1 MGSSTKLSSKSIREA
16 DLSVLSLFPSLNFG
30 TSQLPQRKSKDAIRN
45 VSVILAVAEGNTAK
59 HQISRY
65 CSLSGSV
72 TTKSIKLLQSKKL
85 VSKKKAK
92 SKVEYYLSAKGVIA
106 SMAFPKFRESELLWS
121 RLTSNEY
128 KGNPLAFALL
138 ITGLSLKDRSEAVYE
153 TLLQFAK
160 TRRNIEDL
168 DDRAVADSILR
179 FLSDLWKY
187 ERQAVP
193 EYTNVFKEFRTQG
206 FEEIMRTILMHTKP
220 KAEDYNGFI
229 QFLCE
234 VADFYYSP
242 TRRAYNRIIS
252 ENPEIE
258 RRLQQFKME
267 QESLVRQKRA
277 SAEVTFRI
285 RDQAELSRFSN
296 MPSHLQAIGMKLI
309 VEPTD
314 FMVKELGCV
323 LWSHYVQK

>member
-1 MGSSTKLSSKSIREA
+1 MGTSKLSSKSIREA
-16 DLSVLSLFPSLNFG
+16 DLSVLSLFPSLNSG
-30 TSQLPQRKSKDAIRN
+30 TSQLPQRRSKDAIRN

-65 CSLSGSV
+65 CSLSDSV
-72 TTKSIKLLQSKKL
+72 TAKSIKLLQSKKL
-85 VSKKKAK
+85 VSKKRAR
-92 SKVEYYLSAKGVIA
+92 SKVEYYLSAKGVIV
-106 SMAFPKFRESELLWS
+106 STAFPKFRKSEILWS
-121 RLTSNEY
+121 RLTRNEY
-128 KGNPLAFALL
+128 KGNPLAFVLL
-138 ITGLSLKDRSEAVYE
+138 ITGLSLKDRSEAAHE
-153 TLLQFAK
+153 ILIQFAK
-160 TRRNIEDL
+160 TGRDIEDL
-168 DDRAVADSILR
+168 DDGTVADSLLS
-179 FLSDLWKY
+179 FLSDTWKR
-187 ERQAVP
+187 ERQTVP

-206 FEEIMRTILMHTKP
+206 FEEIMRTILMHMKP

-242 TRRAYNRIIS
+242 IRRAYNRIVS

-267 QESLVRQKRA
+267 QESLVRQERA

-285 RDQAELSRFSN
+285 RDQARLSRFSN